1 MSKGWSGGSTTRW
14 RTLRAY
20 VLERDGYLCRVGLPG
35 CTEVAPLRGGHVDH
49 IVPKDMGGTD
59 EESNLRA
66 SCATCNLSRKKA
78 RPEPEPD
85 PRPVSR
91 W

>member
-20 VLERDGYLCRVGLPG
+20 VLERDHHTCRI
-35 CTEVAPLRGGHVDH
+35 GGPKCIGNATTVDH
-49 IVPKDMGGTD
+49 IIPLAEGGQKYD
-59 EESNLRA
+59 ESNCRA
-66 SCATCNLSRKKA
+66 ACVPCNMGRRNA
-78 RPEPEPD
+78 VAAYEPQA
-85 PRPVSR
+85 RPVSR